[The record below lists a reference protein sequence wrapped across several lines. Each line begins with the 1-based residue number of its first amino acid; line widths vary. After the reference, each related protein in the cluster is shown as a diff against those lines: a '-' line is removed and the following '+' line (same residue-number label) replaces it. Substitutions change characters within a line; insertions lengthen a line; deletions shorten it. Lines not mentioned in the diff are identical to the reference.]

1 MNHLDS
7 ETLAT
12 AVDALMRD
20 TATTDTTTTTA
31 ESPVEES
38 PRPDLRIRTPKPKV
52 EEAYDEETD
61 ADADDEGSEEA
72 KHERIAFRPQPVRQV
87 DEAAQTFA
95 LVIVAIILNL
105 WIVSVCSTLLD
116 LFRGTL

>member
-1 MNHLDS
+1 MDS

-12 AVDALMRD
+12 AVDALMQS
-20 TATTDTTTTTA
+20 TAA

-38 PRPDLRIRTPKPKV
+38 PRPDLRIRTPKPKA

-61 ADADDEGSEEA
+61 ADADNEGSEEE
-72 KHERIAFRPQPVRQV
+72 KPPQLIAFRPRPDRQM
-87 DEAAQTFA
+87 DGTAQTIA
-95 LVIVAIILNL
+95 LFLVALILNL
-105 WIVSVCSTLLD
+105 WVVSVCSTLLD

>member
-1 MNHLDS
+1 MNQLDS

-12 AVDALMRD
+12 AVEALIQD
-20 TATTDTTTTTA
+20 TETTDTTTATA

-38 PRPDLRIRTPKPKV
+38 PRPDLRIRTPKPKA
-52 EEAYDEETD
+52 EEAYEQETEEDIEDEE
-61 ADADDEGSEEA
+61 G
-72 KHERIAFRPQPVRQV
+72 KPPQLIAFRPRPDRQV
-87 DEAAQTFA
+87 DETAQTFA